1 MPVPW
6 HFIWDI
12 LFCMKNYTLLFCL
25 CLCFFS
31 CNSLKSVKQALLKT
45 SPYED
50 YVQSLGKA
58 GLKETQLA
66 KAWME
71 AGKQAFTDSIVV
83 ALPFTEAGFFE
94 GTVPQARSYRFR
106 MHSGQVLS
114 ISGQLKTLHSSAL
127 FADLFLWKDDH
138 WQSLM
143 HADSGLYISYEFD
156 KEEVCLLRIQP
167 ELLSDTWYSLT
178 IANKPALINPVKGA
192 TNKSIGSFYGNERD
206 AGKRKHEGIDI
217 FAPRGT
223 PVIAP
228 ADGMVYSAG
237 TNNLG
242 GKVVWLYD
250 MKRGQTYYFAHLD
263 SQWVNAGKQIK
274 QGDTLGQVGN
284 TGNAQ
289 HTAPHL
295 HFGIYRSGSQDP
307 LYYVQTTTAPALMAF
322 DTSFRTSVHKITI
335 KEALLHTAP
344 DVKSDLL
351 YKAEKGTYVKQLA
364 KSKDWSRVVL
374 PEGQQAYIRSND
386 ISIAN
391 KGKRITV
398 NDTLWSAASDYALP
412 MKRVNASDQV
422 ELLAHFKNYGY
433 VKTNQQLYGWI
444 KL

>member
-1 MPVPW
+1 VPLLW
-6 HFIWDI
+6 HFIWVI
-12 LFCMKNYTLLFCL
+12 SYVMKNYTLLFCL
-25 CLCFFS
+25 CLSVFS
-31 CNSLKSVKQALLKT
+31 CNSLKSVKQAWLKT

-58 GLKETQLA
+58 GLKETSLA
-66 KAWME
+66 KAWIE
-71 AGKQAFTDSIVV
+71 AGKQALNDSILVT
-83 ALPFTEAGFFE
+83 LPFTETGFFE
-94 GTVPQARSYRFR
+94 SSLPQARSYRFR
-106 MHSGQVLS
+106 VHSGQVLS
-114 ISGQLKTLHSSAL
+114 ISGQTKTLHASGL

-138 WQSLM
+138 WQSLV
-143 HADSGLYISYEFD
+143 HADSGLYITYEFD
-156 KEEVCLLRIQP
+156 KEEFCLLRLQP

-178 IANKPALINPVKGA
+178 IASKPALINPVKGA
-192 TNKSIGSFYGNERD
+192 TNKSIGSFYGNDRD

-228 ADGMVYSAG
+228 ADGMVYSTG

-307 LYYVQTTTAPALMAF
+307 LYYVQTTVAPTAISL
-322 DTSFRTSVHKITI
+322 DTSFVSSIHKTSV
-335 KEALLHTAP
+335 KEGLLHTAP
-344 DVKSDLL
+344 DAKSPLL
-351 YKAEKGTYVKQLA
+351 YKADKGTFVKQIA
-364 KSKDWSRVVL
+364 KSKDWSRVIL
-374 PEGQQAYIRSND
+374 PEGSQAYIYSRD

-391 KGKRITV
+391 KGKRLLV
-398 NDTLWSAASDYALP
+398 NDTLWSEASDKALP
-412 MKRVNASDQV
+412 VMNIQSSDQL
-422 ELLAHFKNYGY
+422 ELLAHYKNYGY
-433 VKTNQQLYGWI
+433 VKTKQQIYGWI